1 MKCDFIEIGTCD
13 FDNLISNATTE
24 IGISIEPVKVYF
36 DNLPNK
42 ANVIKL
48 NCAIGDI
55 DFIETTYW
63 VSPDDI
69 LKYNLPY
76 WMRGCSKIGEIHP
89 LIHRELMNR
98 DILNICQKTE
108 CTIISWNTLIEKY
121 SIESV
126 EFLKIDTE
134 GFEYKILNNLLNSNS
149 SVYPKR
155 IQFEDK
161 DFTDEIE
168 LNNILTKFSNIG
180 YVVSKA
186 DHFDYLLTLN
196 D

>member
-1 MKCDFIEIGTCD
+1 
-13 FDNLISNATTE
+13 L
-24 IGISIEPVKVYF
+24 V
-36 DNLPNK
+36 
-42 ANVIKL
+42 
-48 NCAIGDI
+48 
-55 DFIETTYW
+55 
-63 VSPDDI
+63 
-69 LKYNLPY
+69 
-76 WMRGCSKIGEIHP
+76 
-89 LIHRELMNR
+89 
-98 DILNICQKTE
+98 
-108 CTIISWNTLIEKY
+108 EKY

-149 SVYPKR
+149 SVYPKQ

>member
-1 MKCDFIEIGTCD
+1 MKCDFIEIGTSD

-55 DFIETTYW
+55 DSIETTYW
-63 VSPDDI
+63 VSPEDI
-69 LKYNLPY
+69 LKYNLPN
-76 WMRGCSKIGEIHP
+76 WMRGCSKVGEIHP
-89 LIHRELMNR
+89 LIHTELMNR

-108 CTIISWNTLIEKY
+108 CTIISWNTLVEKY

-149 SVYPKR
+149 SVYPKQ

-180 YVVSKA
+180 YMVSKA